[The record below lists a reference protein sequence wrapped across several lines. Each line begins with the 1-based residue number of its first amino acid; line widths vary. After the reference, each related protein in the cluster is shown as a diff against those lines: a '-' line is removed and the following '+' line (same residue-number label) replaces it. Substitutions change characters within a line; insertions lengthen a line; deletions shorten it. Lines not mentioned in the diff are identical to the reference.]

1 MVRNGDEEEILERD
15 VAGQYNTFRVYIHM
29 MKVKRATARNVFRA
43 LNMSSPSLAILH
55 LEKLLTIG
63 LIEKNYGS
71 YQIVSRRRIGLL
83 KFFFL
88 VGRWFV
94 PRTFFYSIF
103 FFSMM
108 IIFLLFSYEN
118 QSLFIPAF
126 VALLSALINFY
137 EALSFYRMLP

>member
-1 MVRNGDEEEILERD
+1 MVRNGDEERILERG
-15 VAGQYNTFRVYIHM
+15 VAGQYNTFRVYVHM
-29 MKVKRATARNVFRA
+29 MKVKRATARDVFRA

-71 YQIVSRRRIGLL
+71 YQIVSRKRIGLL

-88 VGRWFV
+88 VGRWFI
-94 PRTFFYSIF
+94 PRTFLYSIF

-118 QSLFIPAF
+118 QTLFISAF
-126 VALLSALINFY
+126 VALISALINFY
-137 EALSFYRMLP
+137 ETLSFYRMLP